1 MQIDDLKKLPIN
13 DDELYFD
20 YDLKKL
26 NWFNIGGKTKVFFKA
41 KSLTGLVN
49 FLKTFKKRGKIF
61 VLGAGSNV
69 LISDDDFNGVV
80 IKLGKNF
87 QNLSILNE
95 NLVIAGCGISQKRLS
110 EFSKENSLTGMEFM
124 SCIPGSCLLYTSP
137 SPRDVEESRMP
148 SSA

>member
-95 NLVIAGCGISQKRLS
+95 NLIIAGCGISQKKLS
-110 EFSKENSLTGMEFM
+110 EFSKISF
-124 SCIPGSCLLYTSP
+124 
-137 SPRDVEESRMP
+137 
-148 SSA
+148 SS

>member
-1 MQIDDLKKLPIN
+1 MKLDQLKTLFREF
-13 DDELYFD
+13 DENLRFE
-20 YDLKKL
+20 YDLKKK

-69 LISDDDFNGVV
+69 LISDDNFDGVV

-95 NLVIAGCGISQKRLS
+95 NLIIAGCGISQKKLS
-110 EFSKENSLTGMEFM
+110 LLMEE
-124 SCIPGSCLLYTSP
+124 
-137 SPRDVEESRMP
+137 V
-148 SSA
+148 

>member
-49 FLKTFKKRGKIF
+49 FLKTFKK
-61 VLGAGSNV
+61 LLLLCLY
-69 LISDDDFNGVV
+69 LIMICY
-80 IKLGKNF
+80 IK
-87 QNLSILNE
+87 
-95 NLVIAGCGISQKRLS
+95 
-110 EFSKENSLTGMEFM
+110 SLK
-124 SCIPGSCLLYTSP
+124 
-137 SPRDVEESRMP
+137 
-148 SSA
+148 

>member
-69 LISDDDFNGVV
+69 LIN
-80 IKLGKNF
+80 
-87 QNLSILNE
+87 
-95 NLVIAGCGISQKRLS
+95 
-110 EFSKENSLTGMEFM
+110 NSWMRN
-124 SCIPGSCLLYTSP
+124 IPKKII
-137 SPRDVEESRMP
+137 
-148 SSA
+148 

>member
-49 FLKTFKKRGKIF
+49 FLKTFKKRGKT
-61 VLGAGSNV
+61 VS
-69 LISDDDFNGVV
+69 
-80 IKLGKNF
+80 
-87 QNLSILNE
+87 
-95 NLVIAGCGISQKRLS
+95 
-110 EFSKENSLTGMEFM
+110 
-124 SCIPGSCLLYTSP
+124 YTHL
-137 SPRDVEESRMP
+137 RAHET
-148 SSA
+148 

>member
-49 FLKTFKKRGKIF
+49 FLKTS
-61 VLGAGSNV
+61 SN
-69 LISDDDFNGVV
+69 
-80 IKLGKNF
+80 
-87 QNLSILNE
+87 
-95 NLVIAGCGISQKRLS
+95 
-110 EFSKENSLTGMEFM
+110 
-124 SCIPGSCLLYTSP
+124 
-137 SPRDVEESRMP
+137 
-148 SSA
+148 